1 LLYLD
6 DLSLLNNNRKNNRN
20 QGSMKKFLATVRAP
34 FFTGVIVPVILGT
47 AIAWHAG
54 YPVHWG
60 YFFLTLIG
68 IIAIHAGANTINDY
82 FDHLSSNDEINEEY
96 VRPFTGGSRMI
107 QDQSITPKGM
117 LRLSIAMYAL
127 GAVIGLYLAYS
138 RGMPI
143 FWIGLI
149 GVAMGVLYV
158 APGVNLLSRGVGEL
172 AILIA
177 FGVLCVQGS
186 YYVQTQSLDL
196 EPLLLSLPI
205 GMLIMLVLWINE
217 FPDFNA
223 DQAVGK
229 NHWVVR
235 LGKEKAA
242 KYYFAFMAV
251 TYAMIIILALLYN
264 LWLLVALLMLP
275 HAWKIGRNAVKNY
288 ADTKALIPSNAGTI
302 LAHLLTGIL
311 LTCGYIIDTIV

>member
-1 LLYLD
+1 
-6 DLSLLNNNRKNNRN
+6 
-20 QGSMKKFLATVRAP
+20 MKKFLATVRAP
-34 FFTGVIVPVILGT
+34 FFTGVIVPVILGA

-54 YPVHWG
+54 YPIHWG

-82 FDHLSSNDEINEEY
+82 FDHLSRNDDVNEEF

-107 QDQSITPKGM
+107 QNKAISAKGM
-117 LRLSIAMYAL
+117 LTLSLSMYAI
-127 GAVIGLYLAYS
+127 GSVIGLFLAFT

-149 GVAMGVLYV
+149 GVAVGMFYV
-158 APGVNLLSRGVGEL
+158 MPGINLLARGVGEL
-172 AILIA
+172 GILIA
-177 FGVLCVQGS
+177 FGTLCVTGS
-186 YYVQTQSLDL
+186 YFVQTQSLDW
-196 EPLLLSLPI
+196 EPVLLSLPI

-223 DQAVGK
+223 DKAVGK

-242 KYYFAFMAV
+242 KYYFVFMLI
-251 TYAMIIILALLYN
+251 TYAMIIVLALLYN
-264 LWLLVALLMLP
+264 LWLLLGLLMLP
-275 HAWKIGRNAVKNY
+275 QAYKIGRNAVKNY

-302 LAHLLTGIL
+302 MAHLVTGIL
-311 LTCGYIIDTIV
+311 LTIGYIIDRMV